1 MAHVLVTGGARG
13 IGAAVCRRAA
23 ALGWAVTVNYRRDA
37 EAAEAT
43 ADAVR
48 AAGARA
54 FVVAGDVAS
63 EDDTVAM
70 FDRAV
75 AALGPVTGVV
85 ANAGIVA
92 PEMGLAEMDAARLRR
107 VVDVNVVGALLT
119 DFLRRNPAGKVP
131 VLRMDGRMMAESAA
145 ICEYIE
151 DRHPEP
157 PLMPRAPE
165 ARYEV
170 RRLVSWFDDKFHHE
184 VTSKLLYERV
194 NKKVMG
200 QGYPDS
206 GNVKAGAKAIKFH
219 IDYIGWLLDQR
230 RWLAGDAMT
239 LADFAAAAHLSALD
253 YISDVD
259 WNRNANVKDWY
270 AKIKS
275 RPAFRSLLADH
286 VPGFPAPPH
295 YSDLDF

>member
-1 MAHVLVTGGARG
+1 L
-13 IGAAVCRRAA
+13 
-23 ALGWAVTVNYRRDA
+23 ALST
-37 EAAEAT
+37 E
-43 ADAVR
+43 
-48 AAGARA
+48 
-54 FVVAGDVAS
+54 
-63 EDDTVAM
+63 
-70 FDRAV
+70 
-75 AALGPVTGVV
+75 
-85 ANAGIVA
+85 
-92 PEMGLAEMDAARLRR
+92 
-107 VVDVNVVGALLT
+107 
-119 DFLRRNPAGKVP
+119 
-131 VLRMDGRMMAESAA
+131 
-145 ICEYIE
+145 
-151 DRHPEP
+151 
-157 PLMPRAPE
+157 PRAPSKGSPASPSE
-165 ARYEV
+165 IANSRAR
-170 RRLVSWFDDKFHHE
+170 RPQKQLGARC
-184 VTSKLLYERV
+184 
-194 NKKVMG
+194 